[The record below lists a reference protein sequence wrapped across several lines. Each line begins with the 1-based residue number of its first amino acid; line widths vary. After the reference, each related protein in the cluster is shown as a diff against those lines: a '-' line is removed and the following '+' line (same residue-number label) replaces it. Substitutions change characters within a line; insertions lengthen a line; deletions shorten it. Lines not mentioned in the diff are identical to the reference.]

1 MTLKLLEPAFL
12 IRQLLR
18 TAFEGPADDE
28 LPLEEYLTA
37 VSRGTA
43 VKFSRP
49 AVSRGTAGAIGSSLE
64 SEKEGV
70 PKTVVAIAAGPV

>member
-49 AVSRGTAGAIGSSLE
+49 EGNSGAIGSSLE